1 MCSTVDLPTRETTI
15 VCRSPLRLGSK
26 SFAGLHE
33 AKLRL
38 AGLATVIVY
47 AIRRDF
53 QILPPGAGVNGCA
66 RIPACDF
73 FCVIDTL
80 TIASMLPGVDDSIA
94 DSPMAVARA
103 GHDRICNMSQP
114 SHQRGSKGKRS
125 GVRTHK
131 VSVSPDEIQNA
142 RKQLGLSQDQFADAF
157 GVSASTLRKWEQG
170 QRSPTGAAKTLL
182 KIIEREPKAVVRA
195 LKAG

>member
-1 MCSTVDLPTRETTI
+1 MSK
-15 VCRSPLRLGSK
+15 LGDELIQSM
-26 SFAGLHE
+26 AQ
-33 AKLRL
+33 AL
-38 AGLATVIVY
+38 AHA
-47 AIRRDF
+47 
-53 QILPPGAGVNGCA
+53 Q
-66 RIPACDF
+66 
-73 FCVIDTL
+73 
-80 TIASMLPGVDDSIA
+80 
-94 DSPMAVARA
+94 
-103 GHDRICNMSQP
+103 
-114 SHQRGSKGKRS
+114 GKRS

-182 KIIEREPKAVVRA
+182 KIIKREPRAVVRA

>member
-1 MCSTVDLPTRETTI
+1 VGRQEEQIAHASNIITPVIARKTARQRLIRTRFTI
-15 VCRSPLRLGSK
+15 YE
-26 SFAGLHE
+26 FA
-33 AKLRL
+33 
-38 AGLATVIVY
+38 T
-47 AIRRDF
+47 D
-53 QILPPGAGVNGCA
+53 
-66 RIPACDF
+66 
-73 FCVIDTL
+73 
-80 TIASMLPGVDDSIA
+80 
-94 DSPMAVARA
+94 
-103 GHDRICNMSQP
+103 
-114 SHQRGSKGKRS
+114 RS